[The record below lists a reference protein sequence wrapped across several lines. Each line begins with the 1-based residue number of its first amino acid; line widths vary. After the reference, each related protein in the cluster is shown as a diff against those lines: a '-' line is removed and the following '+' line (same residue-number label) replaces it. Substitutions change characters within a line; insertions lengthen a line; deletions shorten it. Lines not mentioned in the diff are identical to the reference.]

1 MSNPATANNPTR
13 VLTGT
18 CRLSYVHLTQPYAQQ
33 ADAEPKYSTTLL
45 IPKSDIATKQRV
57 DAAIEAAIQAGVSKS
72 WNGVRPPVF
81 GRPIYDGDGTRP
93 SDGMPFGD
101 ECKGHWVM
109 TASSKQ
115 KPQVVDGNLND
126 ILSASEI
133 YSGMF
138 ARVTINFFAY
148 NQNGKKGIGC
158 GLGNVQK
165 LGDGEPLGGR
175 TDAATDFGGAPA
187 NAYAQPATP
196 QGYVQPAAP
205 VYQQPVAPVYPQP
218 AAPQYVGPIDPITG
232 RPING
237 GVMGL

>member
-1 MSNPATANNPTR
+1 MIVEQNSSRTGSVANISRTIGRN
-13 VLTGT
+13 
-18 CRLSYVHLTQPYAQQ
+18 YV
-33 ADAEPKYSTTLL
+33 
-45 IPKSDIATKQRV
+45 
-57 DAAIEAAIQAGVSKS
+57 
-72 WNGVRPPVF
+72 
-81 GRPIYDGDGTRP
+81 
-93 SDGMPFGD
+93 
-101 ECKGHWVM
+101 C
-109 TASSKQ
+109 
-115 KPQVVDGNLND
+115 
-126 ILSASEI
+126 
-133 YSGMF
+133 
-138 ARVTINFFAY
+138 
-148 NQNGKKGIGC
+148 QNGKKGIGC